1 MPESRAAVFV
11 TAVLIYLKTEDIM
24 NSNVG
29 GPHERRQS
37 KIPMIRI
44 KNFFKK
50 ETVFC
55 ISFLLAVISCVA
67 VLPDAAYLAYPDY
80 RTLALLFCLMTIVS
94 GFQSL
99 GVFTILGQAL
109 LKRVGSLR
117 GLSSALVFL
126 CFFCS
131 MVITNDVALITF
143 VPFTILVF
151 RMIQRQERVLKVVV
165 LETIAANLGSMA
177 TPIGNPQNLYLYSIS
192 GLTAAQFGR
201 CVLPYAGLSLVMLL
215 GILLS
220 ERGEAIGK
228 TGMEKEEKR
237 KDSRWFLSLISFL
250 LLLILC
256 MLVVLRI
263 LPYGPVLVCVA
274 LAVLVVNRKVFLSV
288 DYFLLLTFLCFFI
301 FIGNIKRIPWI
312 NSLLISLVDGQE
324 LWAGILASQV
334 ISNVPA
340 AILLSGFTEN
350 YETLITAVNLGGL
363 GTLIAS
369 LASLISF
376 KFFVREYP
384 DKKGVFLKTFTV
396 WNLLFLAVLT
406 GAALFLA

>member
-1 MPESRAAVFV
+1 
-11 TAVLIYLKTEDIM
+11 M

-143 VPFTILVF
+143 VPFA
-151 RMIQRQERVLKVVV
+151 VLV
-165 LETIAANLGSMA
+165 LELTGQTKHLAWAVTLQTIAANIGSML
-177 TPIGNPQNLYLYSIS
+177 TPVGNPQNLYLSSFYQ
-192 GLTAAQFGR
+192 LAAGDFFAVTIPIVLLSFVLLALCCIAGKNHTIEVQFQKR
-201 CVLPYAGLSLVMLL
+201 EEIQSKRALLLFVLLFLLSLLSVFH
-215 GILLS
+215 LLS
-220 ERGEAIGK
+220 SHI
-228 TGMEKEEKR
+228 
-237 KDSRWFLSLISFL
+237 
-250 LLLILC
+250 
-256 MLVVLRI
+256 
-263 LPYGPVLVCVA
+263 A
-274 LAVLVVNRKVFLSV
+274 LAVTVIALAAFSPKVLKKV
-288 DYFLLLTFLCFFI
+288 DYWLLATFVCFFI
-301 FIGNIKRIPWI
+301 FAGNIGAVEAVK
-312 NSLLISLVDGQE
+312 NFLGNVLSQNTMLYSVLS
-324 LWAGILASQV
+324 SQV

-340 AILLSGFTEN
+340 AVLLSNFTQDAKGMLLGTN
-350 YETLITAVNLGGL
+350 IGGL
-363 GTLIAS
+363 GTLVAS

-376 KFFVREYP
+376 KIYA
-384 DKKGVFLKTFTV
+384 KTPKAEVLRYLGIFTAANV
-396 WNLLFLAVLT
+396 VMLIVLYGFAAVCLL
-406 GAALFLA
+406 